1 MRTLFGTGAIGES
14 IKEIQK
20 ALTQAGFD
28 TKGSDGWYGLDTAN
42 AARAFQQT
50 KSLPATG
57 VIDDGTWPLLM
68 QRPTP
73 AVSARSLQLTAA
85 FENHGFG
92 LAVGNFD
99 NALLTW
105 GIIGFTMGSGKVQTI
120 VLAVNKLNGDIVRQ
134 AFGPHTDELLNLMT
148 ASGDFQK
155 QWANDHT
162 LANGSLAEPWRS
174 MFATFG
180 SFPEVQQEQLRLV
193 QEQYM
198 NPAIKAAT
206 QLGFTTELGLALC
219 FDIHVQ
225 NGPIK
230 PAVMKQINQ
239 KRAGDTTEADLRKI
253 VANAVADSSKAKW
266 KEDVRRRK
274 LTIATG
280 QGTVHGHSYL
290 LENWGLAELDAAELA
305 QTAARATS

>member
-1 MRTLFGTGAIGES
+1 MRALFGMGAIGET
-14 IKEIQK
+14 IQQIQQT
-20 ALTQAGFD
+20 LTQAGFD
-28 TKGSDGWYGLDTAN
+28 TKGSDGWYGQDTAS
-42 AARAFQQT
+42 AARAFQKA
-50 KSLPATG
+50 KSLPVTG
-57 VIDDGTWPLLM
+57 TIDDGTWPSLM

-99 NALLTW
+99 GALLTW
-105 GIIGFTMGSGKVQTI
+105 GIIGFTVGSGKVQAI

-134 AFGPHTDELLNLMT
+134 AFGAHTDELLSLMA

-155 QWANDHT
+155 QWANEHT
-162 LANGSLAEPWRS
+162 LANGSLAAPWRS

-198 NPAIKAAT
+198 NPAIKTAT

-230 PAVMKQINQ
+230 PAAMKQINQ
-239 KRAGDTTEADLRKI
+239 KRAGDTTEAGLRKI
-253 VANAVADSSKAKW
+253 VANAAADFSKAKW

-274 LTIATG
+274 LTIAIG

-290 LENWGLAELDAAELA
+290 LENWGLAELDAAELT
-305 QTAARATS
+305 QAAVRAPT

>member
-1 MRTLFGTGAIGES
+1 MRTLFGMGAIGES
-14 IKEIQK
+14 IQQIQQT
-20 ALTQAGFD
+20 LTQAGFD
-28 TKGSDGWYGLDTAN
+28 TKGSDGWYGQDTAN
-42 AARAFQQT
+42 AARAFQKA
-50 KSLPATG
+50 KSLPVTG
-57 VIDDGTWPLLM
+57 TIDDGTWPLLM

-99 NALLTW
+99 GALLTW
-105 GIIGFTMGSGKVQTI
+105 GIIGFTVGSGKVQAI
-120 VLAVNKLNGDIVRQ
+120 VLAVNKLNRDIVRQ
-134 AFGPHTDELLNLMT
+134 AFGAHTDELLNLMT

-155 QWANDHT
+155 QWANEHT
-162 LANGSLAEPWRS
+162 LANGSLAAPWRS
-174 MFATFG
+174 MFAAFG

-193 QEQYM
+193 EQQYM
-198 NPAIKAAT
+198 NPAIKTAT

-230 PAVMKQINQ
+230 AAAMKQINQ
-239 KRAGDTTEADLRKI
+239 ERAGDTTEAGLRKI
-253 VANAVADSSKAKW
+253 VANAVADFSKAKW

-274 LTIATG
+274 LTIAIG
-280 QGTVHGHSYL
+280 QGTVHGHNYL
-290 LENWGLAELDAAELA
+290 LENWGLAEVDAAELT
-305 QTAARATS
+305 QAAVRATT